1 MKKEELKRIRNKM
14 IRDTWEEKKSVWT
27 MDELGYLFGL
37 KIAQVYRILAEEYQK
52 VGKNN
57 ITK

>member
-1 MKKEELKRIRNKM
+1 M
-14 IRDTWEEKKSVWT
+14 IRDIWEEKKSAWT

-52 VGKNN
+52 VDK
-57 ITK
+57 K